1 MVCKAGSPDEP
12 NGFRGAV
19 VHRGCA
25 TVLLTVLA
33 TAAALAGC
41 SSHQPGAPSP
51 ARVTAHQLA
60 RLGATSVIVLVSD
73 HGHSTVATAGTP
85 PPAAG
90 QRFRIGSVTKT
101 FTATLVLQLVD
112 QNRISLDDPV
122 GRYLPGFIPAG
133 GKITIRELLQHR
145 SGLDNYTE
153 YPLWMDQAER
163 SASVRPLDALRFA
176 ASLPLLFAP
185 GSQWAYSNTN
195 YIALGLVIE
204 KVTGH
209 PFGRELQQRI
219 LTPLALTHTELA
231 TTRRLPDLHDEGTN
245 PNLPWAAGGIV
256 SNAQDL
262 ARFFSALLS
271 GHLVSRAS
279 LAKMMQTTPGPTQDG
294 LGIFA
299 TDHPCGRFWGHT
311 GGILDYQTIV
321 DASGNGA
328 RIAVISVHGPIA
340 HSPDDSALL
349 CPSSTSNTS

>member
-1 MVCKAGSPDEP
+1 MVCKAGSPDELK
-12 NGFRGAV
+12 GFRGAV

-25 TVLLTVLA
+25 AVLLTVLA

-51 ARVTAHQLA
+51 ARVAAQQFA
-60 RLGATSVIVLVSD
+60 RLGATSVIVLVSG

-112 QNRISLDDPV
+112 QNRIGLDDPV
-122 GRYLPGFIPAG
+122 ARYLPGVIPAG

-153 YPLWMDQAER
+153 YPLWMDQAGR
-163 SASVRPLDALRFA
+163 STSTRPIDALRFA

-185 GSQWAYSNTN
+185 GSQWSYSNTN

-209 PFGRELQQRI
+209 PFGQELQQRI
-219 LTPLALTHTELA
+219 LTPLALSHTELA
-231 TTRRLPDLHDEGTN
+231 ATRRLPDLHDEGTN

-256 SNAQDL
+256 SDAQDL

-299 TDHPCGRFWGHT
+299 TDLPCGRFWGHT
-311 GGILDYQTIV
+311 GGILDYQTVV
-321 DASGNGA
+321 DVSANGV
-328 RIAVISVHGPIA
+328 RVAVISVHGPIA